1 MEPLSISL
9 RLSMGSEDVAQKFR
23 KAKSDTG
30 FFGGGLTYPK
40 FRVMFNTQ
48 GTETRTVTL
57 QHRYA

>member
-1 MEPLSISL
+1 
-9 RLSMGSEDVAQKFR
+9 MGSEDVAQKLR
-23 KAKSDTG
+23 KAKSDNG